1 MISNTLRH
9 AQASCLD
16 VYLYQTETGLQLK
29 VVDNGRG
36 FRSDDVDELSYGL
49 RNVKERVED
58 MVGTVQL
65 MTAPKQ
71 GLAVDIRIPLLE

>member
-1 MISNTLRH
+1 
-9 AQASCLD
+9 
-16 VYLYQTETGLQLK
+16 LQLK

-36 FRSDDVDELSYGL
+36 FQLDDVDELSYGL

-58 MVGTVQL
+58 MAGTVQL